1 MLEAINGVLSHQA
14 GGLPVSIW
22 AAGAIGLA
30 GLAGFVLAAL
40 AEMRRGRL

>member
-1 MLEAINGVLSHQA
+1 MLEAINSVLNHQA

-30 GLAGFVLAAL
+30 GFVGFVGAVLAD
-40 AEMRRGRL
+40 MRRERS